1 MDLSGNERDMDN
13 RMTIALFV
21 WLWVPDFQTNPNVE
35 VSRNLHTCA
44 FHGFLKGPGTVH
56 GHFEMLGTSS
66 KESFWQRF
74 RVWFLHCYMIKK
86 SSVSI
91 GDTAHKLSHWPAI
104 SGMFDGNE
112 PTDVSSANYIY
123 LVLHPY
129 LAPTSSTHLYR
140 NIIFVTTTIKWV
152 KLPYNLVMI
161 VGGAIH
167 LEWIQVSPTKWWI
180 WAGKLCCLALSMEIF
195 DIWHFST
202 ISSNKHDWSTP
213 GCRVGSPCRS
223 VAQGRQCRAQVRWI
237 CCWFLRFLYQANSS
251 CFFFEAMLPTP
262 IDSNTSS
269 TSMSTSPL
277 LRGSWHVMA
286 CVRIQPGQQKQKPWK
301 QRPRPSGAPVRR
313 RAASRAWPIHP
324 IPGLYL
330 ALPGYQR
337 LMAIWCNLMQHVL
350 HDVPHD
356 VDNPL
361 WYLWR
366 WFELGGSVSD
376 IFLSYFWCSD
386 TWSIKSKSE
395 VSWSL
400 LKSL

>member
-251 CFFFEAMLPTP
+251 CFFFWSDAA
-262 IDSNTSS
+262 DSN
-269 TSMSTSPL
+269 
-277 LRGSWHVMA
+277 W
-286 CVRIQPGQQKQKPWK
+286 Q
-301 QRPRPSGAPVRR
+301 
-313 RAASRAWPIHP
+313 
-324 IPGLYL
+324 
-330 ALPGYQR
+330 
-337 LMAIWCNLMQHVL
+337 
-350 HDVPHD
+350 
-356 VDNPL
+356 
-361 WYLWR
+361 
-366 WFELGGSVSD
+366 
-376 IFLSYFWCSD
+376 
-386 TWSIKSKSE
+386 
-395 VSWSL
+395 
-400 LKSL
+400 